1 MKISFDTD
9 ARTCTVDRDGTT
21 ETHDLFSKQVFVEV
35 ADLWVRLGWVQKY
48 SYGFSW
54 LGRPIIQ
61 LPDDMLRIQEAIWQV
76 KPDVIIET
84 GIAHGGS
91 LIFYASIME
100 MMGHGRVIGID
111 IDIRPH
117 NRAAIEDHPM
127 AKRITMI
134 EGSSIADDTVNAVK
148 ALIAPNETV
157 MLILDSNH
165 ARDHVAAELA
175 AYAGLVT
182 PGSYILSQDG
192 VMQLVAGMPRTSE
205 SWTMDN
211 PIPAVES
218 FLAEHPDFSLELP
231 PRVFDETLG
240 TPECSHHPIGWLRR
254 YGKPGAAV
262 MDQRRWRPRRAGRR
276 NLAAGPYPRYERYAL
291 LHLPAAKVVTERLP
305 AQLPAS
311 LPSDAKRKYRFY

>member
-9 ARTCTVDRDGTT
+9 TRTCTVEREGATT
-21 ETHDLFSKQVFVEV
+21 VHDLFAGESFAEL

-91 LIFYASIME
+91 LIFYSSVME
-100 MMGHGRVIGID
+100 MMGKGRVIGID

-117 NRAAIEDHPM
+117 NREAIEAHPM

-134 EGSSIADDTVNAVK
+134 EGSSIAPETVEAVK
-148 ALIAPNETV
+148 ALIAPQETV

-175 AYAGLVT
+175 AYVGLVT

-205 SWTMDN
+205 SWTTDN
-211 PIPAVES
+211 PIPAVEA
-218 FLAEHPDFSLELP
+218 FLAANPDFAVSLP
-231 PRVFDETLG
+231 PRPFDETLG
-240 TPECSHHPIGWLRR
+240 TPECSHH
-254 YGKPGAAV
+254 
-262 MDQRRWRPRRAGRR
+262 
-276 NLAAGPYPRYERYAL
+276 L
-291 LHLPAAKVVTERLP
+291 LCPKNNPNH
-305 AQLPAS
+305 
-311 LPSDAKRKYRFY
+311 

>member
-1 MKISFDTD
+1 MKFTIDTD
-9 ARTCTVDRDGTT
+9 AATCVITRDEQEIG
-21 ETHDLFSKQVFVEV
+21 HDLFSREAFAEL

-91 LIFYASIME
+91 LIFYASLME
-100 MMGHGRVIGID
+100 LAGKGRVVGID
-111 IDIRPH
+111 IDIRAH
-117 NRAAIEDHPM
+117 NRTAIEEHPM

-134 EGSSIADDTVNAVK
+134 EGSSIAPETIAAV
-148 ALIAPNETV
+148 AAQVQPGNTV

-165 ARDHVAAELA
+165 MRDHVAAELA
-175 AYAGLVT
+175 AYADLVT

-192 VMQLVAGMPRTSE
+192 VMKLVAGMPGAPADWGTN
-205 SWTMDN
+205 N
-211 PIPAVES
+211 PITAVEA
-218 FLAEHPDFSLELP
+218 FLAGRDDFELAHPERL
-231 PRVFDETLG
+231 FDETHG

-254 YGKPGAAV
+254 KTV
-262 MDQRRWRPRRAGRR
+262 
-276 NLAAGPYPRYERYAL
+276 
-291 LHLPAAKVVTERLP
+291 
-305 AQLPAS
+305 S
-311 LPSDAKRKYRFY
+311 

>member
-9 ARTCTVDRDGTT
+9 NKLCTVERDGTT
-21 ETHDLFSKQVFVEV
+21 VTHDVFSKEAFGEL

-91 LIFYASIME
+91 LIFYSSIME
-100 MMGHGRVIGID
+100 MMGRGRVIGID

-117 NRAAIEDHPM
+117 NRAAIESHPM

-148 ALIAPNETV
+148 ALIAPHETV

-175 AYAGLVT
+175 AYADLVT

-192 VMQLVAGMPRTSE
+192 VMQLVAGMPRTSD
-205 SWTMDN
+205 SWTTDN
-211 PIPAVES
+211 PIPAVEA
-218 FLAEHPDFSLELP
+218 FLAANKDFSLALP
-231 PRVFDETLG
+231 PRPFDETQG
-240 TPECSHHPIGWLRR
+240 TPECSHHPVGWIRR
-254 YGKPGAAV
+254 QA
-262 MDQRRWRPRRAGRR
+262 
-276 NLAAGPYPRYERYAL
+276 
-291 LHLPAAKVVTERLP
+291 
-305 AQLPAS
+305 
-311 LPSDAKRKYRFY
+311 